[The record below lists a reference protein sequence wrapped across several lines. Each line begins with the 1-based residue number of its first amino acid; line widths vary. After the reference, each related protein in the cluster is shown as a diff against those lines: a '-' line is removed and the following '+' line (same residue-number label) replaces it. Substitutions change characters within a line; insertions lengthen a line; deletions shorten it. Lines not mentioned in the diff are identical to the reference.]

1 MSSQQLKEEKGME
14 AKGEKV
20 KAEKARRKEVVMN
33 TTVEDEKEAPGLG
46 EERRV

>member
-33 TTVEDEKEAPGLG
+33 TMVEDEKEAPGLG